1 MLSVAPYCVNFWLR
15 MHRAPGDNVP
25 IVLSVIGVGL
35 ITISGS
41 LGGELVYVRGV
52 AVKQPPD
59 QNI

>member
-1 MLSVAPYCVNFWLR
+1 

-52 AVKQPPD
+52 AVKHSPD